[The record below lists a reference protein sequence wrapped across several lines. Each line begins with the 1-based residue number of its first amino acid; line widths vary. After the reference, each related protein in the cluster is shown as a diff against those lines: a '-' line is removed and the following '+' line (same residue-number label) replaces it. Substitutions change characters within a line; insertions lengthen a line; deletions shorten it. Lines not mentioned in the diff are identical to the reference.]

1 MDQRNLV
8 GRALL
13 ANPVFHGWTATRPA
27 AHRDKSRS
35 RLKRLGARRSR
46 SMSAPD
52 RPVIAGVCLLTRRH
66 VELEQTKA
74 RVVSCRQRFTDRTV
88 IRRDQSLGMLSRVG
102 IGNML
107 ADSNDRTGFTA
118 DGRVRLAHRACS
130 LKPQAMRGS
139 ECGRGRLAL
148 RLPLPSIRARAKG

>member
-1 MDQRNLV
+1 MV
-8 GRALL
+8 S
-13 ANPVFHGWTATRPA
+13 PAT
-27 AHRDKSRS
+27 
-35 RLKRLGARRSR
+35 
-46 SMSAPD
+46 
-52 RPVIAGVCLLTRRH
+52 V
-66 VELEQTKA
+66 
-74 RVVSCRQRFTDRTV
+74 TDRTV

-118 DGRVRLAHRACS
+118 DGHVRLALRACN
-130 LKPQAMRGS
+130 LKPQAIRGS

>member
-13 ANPVFHGWTATRPA
+13 ANAVFHGWTATRPA

-35 RLKRLGARRSR
+35 RLERLGARRSR
-46 SMSAPD
+46 PTSAPGSLSDCGRLPFDATSSLAGAD
-52 RPVIAGVCLLTRRH
+52 R
-66 VELEQTKA
+66 ELA
-74 RVVSCRQRFTDRTV
+74 WYRRQRFTDRTV

-118 DGRVRLAHRACS
+118 DGHVRLALRTCS
-130 LKPQAMRGS
+130 LKPQAMMGS